1 MSGTAL
7 RANSY
12 ACGLASPAID
22 ESSGFAFVL
31 DAHGKTAHSNLEVR

>member
-1 MSGTAL
+1 MSGAAR

-12 ACGLASPAID
+12 ASGPASHAID